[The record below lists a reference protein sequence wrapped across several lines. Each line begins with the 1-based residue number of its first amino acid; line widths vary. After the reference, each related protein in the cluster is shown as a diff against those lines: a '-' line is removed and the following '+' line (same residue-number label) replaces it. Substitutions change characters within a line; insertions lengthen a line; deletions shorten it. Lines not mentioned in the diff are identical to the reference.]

1 MNKRERCEAL
11 YAELT
16 AEGAVLPEG
25 KSLRA
30 TFIDRAVMEF
40 GMTEKGAG
48 TYYVNAKQKAEGRVP
63 EYHRKDAASEVDGVP
78 SQWTI
83 AKIENGQVTVVWP
96 HPTEEKA
103 MEEFNSLRPENK
115 AACVVVP
122 GVVRVGELV
131 GKD

>member
-11 YAELT
+11 YAELI
-16 AEGAVLPEG
+16 AEGYQLPEN

-48 TYYVNAKQKAEGRVP
+48 TYYVNAKQKAEGRTP
-63 EYHRKDAASEVDGVP
+63 EFHRKEAASEIEGDRNV
-78 SQWTI
+78 WTI
-83 AKIENGQVTVVWP
+83 AKIEDGKVVVVWP
-96 HPTEEKA
+96 HPTEERA
-103 MEEFNSLRPENK
+103 MDEFNALRPENR

-122 GVVRVGELV
+122 GEVRVGELV
-131 GKD
+131 GRD

>member
-16 AEGAVLPEG
+16 TEGYELPEN

-48 TYYVNAKQKAEGRVP
+48 TYYVNAKQKAEGRAP
-63 EYHRKDAASEVDGVP
+63 EFHRKDAASSIEGDV
-78 SQWTI
+78 SKWTI
-83 AKIENGQVTVVWP
+83 AKIEDGAVTAVWS

-103 MEEFNSLRPENK
+103 RLEFEALRPENRS
-115 AACVVVP
+115 ACVVVP
-122 GVVRVGELV
+122 GEVRVGELV

>member
-1 MNKRERCEAL
+1 MNKRQRCEAL

-16 AEGAVLPEG
+16 AEGHELPAD

-48 TYYVNAKQKAEGRVP
+48 TYYVNAKQKAEGRAP
-63 EYHRKDAASEVDGVP
+63 EFHRKDPADTSEQEP
-78 SQWTI
+78 HRWSI
-83 AKIENGQVTVVWP
+83 AKIENGAVTAVWS

-103 MEEFNSLRPENK
+103 MDEFKALRPENR

-122 GVVRVGELV
+122 GEIRVGELV
-131 GKD
+131 ERE

>member
-11 YAELT
+11 YAEMT
-16 AEGAVLPEG
+16 AEGYVLPENQ
-25 KSLRA
+25 SLRA

-63 EYHRKDAASEVDGVP
+63 EYHRKTPASEVEGEPNV
-78 SQWTI
+78 WTI
-83 AKIENGQVTVVWP
+83 AKIENGAVSVVWT
-96 HPTEEKA
+96 HPTEERA
-103 MEEFNSLRPENK
+103 WEEFRALRPENRE
-115 AACVVVP
+115 ACVVVP

-131 GKD
+131 AQD